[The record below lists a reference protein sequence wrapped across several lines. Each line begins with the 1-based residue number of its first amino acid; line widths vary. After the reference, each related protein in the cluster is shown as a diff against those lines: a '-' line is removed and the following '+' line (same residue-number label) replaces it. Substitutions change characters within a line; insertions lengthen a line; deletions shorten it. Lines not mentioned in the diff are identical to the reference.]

1 MKKLDVADAEG
12 LATQLT
18 LLVDGSI
25 AQDLVR
31 DDPSMARAAKE
42 AAKVLLANAGVKVD
56 ASESAQVT
64 NLSSS
69 PPSAQLRTGA
79 GTHTPRR

>member
-1 MKKLDVADAEG
+1 
-12 LATQLT
+12 
-18 LLVDGSI
+18 
-25 AQDLVR
+25 
-31 DDPSMARAAKE
+31 MARAAKE
-42 AAKVLLANAGVKVD
+42 AAKVLANAGVKVD

-64 NLSSS
+64 NLSS